1 MIERYT
7 RPEIGAIW
15 QDENKYRIWLEIETL
30 AVEAQAEEGIIPKEA
45 AMAVREKGNFNVGRI
60 LEIEEEVKHD
70 VIAFL
75 TNVAEYLGE
84 PSRYV
89 HLGMTSSDVLDTCLA
104 LQLKQAGEILLRGLE
119 GLRDALAKRAIE
131 HKHTL
136 TIGRSHGI
144 HAEPT
149 TFGLKL
155 AVHYQEARRNIER
168 MKRAI
173 DVVSYGQISGSV
185 GTFEHLDPKV
195 EEYVC
200 ERLGLKPDPISTQVI
215 QRDRHAEYMTTLGV
229 IASSLERLA
238 IEIRNL
244 QRTEVLE
251 AEEFF
256 SKGQKGSSSMPHKRN
271 PIVSERI
278 TGMARLLRANAM
290 AAMENVALWH
300 ERDISHS
307 SVERII
313 CPDST
318 IALDYMLAKMTDLVE
333 NLLVYPE
340 SMMKNLRITSGLHF
354 SQTILLELA
363 KRGVSREDAY
373 QMVQRNAMEVWKTRE
388 NFADVLKRDKDLIKL
403 ISTEEIDEICDLQK
417 SVRNVDYIFERCG
430 LGEG

>member
-1 MIERYT
+1 MIDRYT
-7 RPEIGAIW
+7 RPEMGAIW
-15 QDENKYRIWLEIETL
+15 QDQNKYSIWLEIETL
-30 AVEAQAEEGIIPKEA
+30 AVEAQAELGVIPKDA
-45 AMAVREKGNFNVGRI
+45 AVAVREKGQFEVARI
-60 LEIEEEVKHD
+60 LEIEETTKHD

-75 TNVAEYLGE
+75 TNVAEYVGE

-104 LQLKQAGEILLRGLE
+104 VQLKQAGELLLKGLE
-119 GLRDALAKRAIE
+119 NLRDVLARRATEFKYTI
-131 HKHTL
+131 

-155 AVHYQEARRNIER
+155 ALWHQETERNIER

-173 DVVSYGQISGSV
+173 DVIAYGQISGAV
-185 GTFEHLDPKV
+185 GTFEHLSPQV

-200 ERLGLKPDPISTQVI
+200 ERLGLKADPVSTQVI
-215 QRDRHAEYMTTLGV
+215 QRDRHAEFMAALGV
-229 IASSLERLA
+229 VAATLEQFA
-238 IEIRNL
+238 TEIRHL

-256 SKGQKGSSSMPHKRN
+256 SQGQKGSSAMPHKRN
-271 PIVSERI
+271 PIISERI
-278 TGMARLLRANAM
+278 CGMARVVRANAL

-318 IALDYMLAKMTDLVE
+318 IALDYMLAKMIGMID

-340 SMMKNLRITSGLHF
+340 QMMKNLEITSGLHF
-354 SQTILLELA
+354 SQTVLLELA
-363 KRGVSREDAY
+363 KRGISREDAY
-373 QMVQRNAMEVWKTRE
+373 SLVQRNAMEVWKTRE
-388 NFADVLKRDKDLIKL
+388 NFADVLKRDEELTKL
-403 ISTEEIDEICDLQK
+403 ISVEEIDDICDLQK
-417 SVRNVDYIFERCG
+417 SIRNVDYIFERCG
-430 LGEG
+430 LGD